1 MKLTDLIIQ
10 KYKKTFWIKNYV
22 KTVTASTLIASGVG
36 LIITGELTR
45 MQSRGWSDAE
55 LILGI
60 SCVVLALIVTFI
72 LDLYAAKKDKQ
83 MLNDINNYIDERAEE
98 IAQDKILKAM
108 KKLEK

>member
-1 MKLTDLIIQ
+1 MNLTDLITQ

-45 MQSRGWSDAE
+45 MQTQGWSDAE

-60 SCVVLALIVTFI
+60 SCVFLALLVTFI
-72 LDLYAAKKDKQ
+72 LDYYAAQKDKE
-83 MLNDINNYIDERAEE
+83 MIKDITEYIDERAEE
-98 IAQDKILKAM
+98 IAKNKIVEAM
-108 KKLEK
+108 EKME